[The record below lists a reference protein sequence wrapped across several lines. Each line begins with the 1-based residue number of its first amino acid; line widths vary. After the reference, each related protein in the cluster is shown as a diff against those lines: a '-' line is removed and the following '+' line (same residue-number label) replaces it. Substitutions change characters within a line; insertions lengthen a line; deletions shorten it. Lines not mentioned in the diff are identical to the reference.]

1 MPPIWTRPLVLCLL
15 SGGLRCAVAHADEQ
29 DFLNRFDGNWSG
41 GGQVRRNA
49 QSPIFNV
56 TCTVAGDRAAIR
68 MAIDGNCRGAIV
80 VTREIGAKV
89 RYDAATSTYS
99 GTYVGARVGP
109 AAIFGRR
116 NGDRVN
122 FTINWPK
129 PVNGSTKAQM
139 TIINDGNGTLRIQVI
154 SRPSPDGP
162 ATTLSNLVFNKS

>member
-1 MPPIWTRPLVLCLL
+1 MSRFWTRCVAICLL
-15 SGGLRCAVAHADEQ
+15 SSGLVAPLARADGQ
-29 DFLNRFDGNWSG
+29 DFLNRCDGTWSG
-41 GGQVRRNA
+41 RGQVRRNA
-49 QSPIFNV
+49 QSPVFNV

-80 VTREIGAKV
+80 VTREIGAKI
-89 RYDAATSTYS
+89 RYDATTGTYS

-109 AAIFGRR
+109 AAISGRR

-139 TIINDGNGTLRIQVI
+139 TIVNDGRGTLRIQVI
-154 SRPSPDGP
+154 SRPTPGGP

>member
-1 MPPIWTRPLVLCLL
+1 MPRFWTRCAALCLL
-15 SGGLRCAVAHADEQ
+15 SGLGAPLAQADEQ
-29 DFLNRFDGNWSG
+29 DFLNRFDGTWSG
-41 GGQVRRNA
+41 SGQVRRNA
-49 QSPIFNV
+49 QSPVFNV

-89 RYDAATSTYS
+89 RYDAATGIYS
-99 GTYVGARVGP
+99 GTYIGARVGP
-109 AAIFGRR
+109 AAISGRR
-116 NGDRVN
+116 NGDSVN

-139 TIINDGNGTLRIQVI
+139 TIINDGHGTLRIRVI
-154 SRPSPDGP
+154 SRPSPNAP

>member
-1 MPPIWTRPLVLCLL
+1 MFPHRSRLIALGLLAGSLCC
-15 SGGLRCAVAHADEQ
+15 SPARADEQ
-29 DFLNRFDGNWSG
+29 SFINRFDGNWSG

-49 QSPIFNV
+49 DSPVFNV

-80 VTREIGAKV
+80 VTREIGARV
-89 RYDAATSTYS
+89 RYDAATGTYS

-109 AAIFGRR
+109 AAISGRR
-116 NGDRVN
+116 DGDRVI

-139 TIINDGNGTLRIQVI
+139 TIVNDGRGTLRIQVV
-154 SRPSPDGP
+154 SRPKTGGP
-162 ATTLSNLVFNKS
+162 ATTLSNLVFSKS

>member
-1 MPPIWTRPLVLCLL
+1 MTRIWTTGLALL
-15 SGGLRCAVAHADEQ
+15 LGLAGGTAWADEQ

-49 QSPIFNV
+49 QSPVFNV

-80 VTREIGAKV
+80 VTREIGANV
-89 RYDAATSTYS
+89 RYNAATGTYS

-109 AAIFGRR
+109 ATISGRR

-139 TIINDGNGTLRIQVI
+139 TIVNDGRGTLRIQVI
-154 SRPSPDGP
+154 SRPAGEP